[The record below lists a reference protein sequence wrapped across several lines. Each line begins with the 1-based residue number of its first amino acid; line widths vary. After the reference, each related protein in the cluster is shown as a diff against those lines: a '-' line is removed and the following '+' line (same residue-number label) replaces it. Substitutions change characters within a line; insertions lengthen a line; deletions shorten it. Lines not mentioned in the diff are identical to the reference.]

1 MADSLCNASASG
13 ELPTVLFLL
22 EKGAD
27 VNGLSKYN
35 RTALQ
40 VVKLSKAAVVEAL
53 LRAGADPDLRDPACS
68 VTVMHD
74 AARAGFVDSVRLL
87 LDYSADTNVV
97 DKRGNLPLHLAA
109 MQGNLEATQLL
120 IGRTANPRAPN
131 SAGHTAGQ
139 LAHIHKR
146 VETAKYIDDYLSSD

>member
-1 MADSLCNASASG
+1 MADSICNASASG
-13 ELPTVLFLL
+13 DLPTVLFLL
-22 EKGAD
+22 ENGAD
-27 VNGLSKYN
+27 VNGLNTYN

-40 VVKLSKAAVVEAL
+40 VVNLGNADVVEAL
-53 LRAGADPDLRDPACS
+53 LRAGADPDLRDPDCS
-68 VTVMHD
+68 LTVMHD
-74 AARAGFVDSVRLL
+74 AARAGYVDSVRVL

-97 DKRGNLPLHLAA
+97 DKKGNLPLHLAA

-131 SAGHTAGQ
+131 SAGDTAGQ

-146 VETAKYIDDYLSSD
+146 VKTAKYIDDYLSSD